1 MAKVQGKKAATSV
14 KKKAA
19 VKTVARAKT
28 GKKPTPKKPAA
39 KAKTAVKKKPATK
52 AAKKKPAPKKPAV
65 KKAAAKKTASKKPS
79 AKKVAAKKPSVK
91 KVAAKKP
98 AAKKAAPKKAAPK
111 KTAPKKAAAKKV
123 APPKPAPKAA
133 KPAAKVIA
141 KAAAKV
147 EKAIEAKVKSAVKT
161 VAKVAIAKVAKV
173 AAGAAAAVIARV
185 APVAD
190 EKKRRRSRPRVTSS
204 GPATA
209 AWFSQG
215 ERPRSSSFIPAPP
228 RAEAP
233 SLVAAPPASSDRLV
247 GSHELT
253 EFAVRT
259 VPVRID
265 IEAGGG
271 RIYLTINPNE
281 TTLKIG
287 EGIEWDFRYLGGA
300 DVVIEEMIIE
310 FAKPSPFKTTIF
322 RSRRPGA
329 ARPHRQLSGP
339 AHESAAGK
347 RLQYTVRAFNGFK
360 TEMAVAKP
368 ALTIT
373 T

>member
-19 VKTVARAKT
+19 
-28 GKKPTPKKPAA
+28 A
-39 KAKTAVKKKPATK
+39 KAVASAKKS
-52 AAKKKPAPKKPAV
+52 KKPAPKKPVAKPKPAV
-65 KKAAAKKTASKKPS
+65 KKKAAPKK
-79 AKKVAAKKPSVK
+79 AAPK
-91 KVAAKKP
+91 KKP
-98 AAKKAAPKKAAPK
+98 AAKKAAPKKAAP
-111 KTAPKKAAAKKV
+111 AKKAASKK
-123 APPKPAPKAA
+123 APPKPSPKVAAKPAPAKPAKAEKAAEPKA
-133 KPAAKVIA
+133 KPAAKV
-141 KAAAKV
+141 AAAP
-147 EKAIEAKVKSAVKT
+147 APP
-161 VAKVAIAKVAKV
+161 KVA
-173 AAGAAAAVIARV
+173 
-185 APVAD
+185 D
-190 EKKRRRSRPRVTSS
+190 DKKRRRSRPRVTSN

-215 ERPRSSSFIPAPP
+215 DKPRSSSFIPAPP

-281 TTLKIG
+281 TTLKVG

-310 FAKPSPFKTTIF
+310 FAKPSPFTTTVF

-339 AHESAAGK
+339 AQSTAAGK
-347 RLQYTVRAFNGFK
+347 TIQYTVRAFNGFK
-360 TEMAVAKP
+360 TEMSVAKP
-368 ALTIT
+368 SLVVLQAAPALSFVG
-373 T
+373 

>member
-19 VKTVARAKT
+19 AKTVAATKKSKKT
-28 GKKPTPKKPAA
+28 ASKKPAA
-39 KAKTAVKKKPATK
+39 KPKASAKK
-52 AAKKKPAPKKPAV
+52 AAKAVAQKKKPAPKKPA
-65 KKAAAKKTASKKPS
+65 AKKTAL
-79 AKKVAAKKPSVK
+79 
-91 KVAAKKP
+91 
-98 AAKKAAPKKAAPK
+98 KKAAPKKAAPK
-111 KTAPKKAAAKKV
+111 AAPKKAA
-123 APPKPAPKAA
+123 PKAASKAAAKPVAKTPVKSAKVEKAVEAKA
-133 KPAAKVIA
+133 KPAAKV
-141 KAAAKV
+141 AAPPAP
-147 EKAIEAKVKSAVKT
+147 
-161 VAKVAIAKVAKV
+161 
-173 AAGAAAAVIARV
+173 AR
-185 APVAD
+185 VAD
-190 EKKRRRSRPRVTSS
+190 EKKRRRSRPRVTSN

-215 ERPRSSSFIPAPP
+215 DKPRSSSFIPAPP

-281 TTLKIG
+281 TTLKVG

-310 FAKPSPFKTTIF
+310 FVKPSPFTTTIF

-339 AHESAAGK
+339 AQPSASGK
-347 RLQYTVRAFNGFK
+347 TLQYIVRAFNAFK

-368 ALTIT
+368 VLAVT
-373 T
+373 

>member
-19 VKTVARAKT
+19 AKAVASAKKS
-28 GKKPTPKKPAA
+28 KKPAPKKPAA
-39 KAKTAVKKKPATK
+39 KPKP
-52 AAKKKPAPKKPAV
+52 AAKKKPAPKTAAP
-65 KKAAAKKTASKKPS
+65 KKA
-79 AKKVAAKKPSVK
+79 
-91 KVAAKKP
+91 P
-98 AAKKAAPKKAAPK
+98 AAKKAAPKKAAPAK
-111 KTAPKKAAAKKV
+111 KAAPKKAA
-123 APPKPAPKAA
+123 PKPAPKVAA
-133 KPAAKVIA
+133 KPAPKPAKPA
-141 KAAAKV
+141 KAEKVVEPKAKPAPKVVAAP
-147 EKAIEAKVKSAVKT
+147 APP
-161 VAKVAIAKVAKV
+161 KVA
-173 AAGAAAAVIARV
+173 
-185 APVAD
+185 D
-190 EKKRRRSRPRVTSS
+190 DKKRRRSRPRVTSN

-215 ERPRSSSFIPAPP
+215 DKPRSSSFIPAPP

-281 TTLKIG
+281 TTLKVG

-310 FAKPSPFKTTIF
+310 FAKPSPFTTTVF

-339 AHESAAGK
+339 AQSTAAGK
-347 RLQYTVRAFNGFK
+347 NVQYTVRAFNGFK
-360 TEMAVAKP
+360 TEMAAAKP
-368 ALTIT
+368 ALVVT
-373 T
+373 

>member
-1 MAKVQGKKAATSV
+1 MAKVQGKKAATSL

-19 VKTVARAKT
+19 TKKVAS
-28 GKKPTPKKPAA
+28 GKKS
-39 KAKTAVKKKPATK
+39 
-52 AAKKKPAPKKPAV
+52 KKPAPKKTAAAKPKAAV
-65 KKAAAKKTASKKPS
+65 KKKAPSPKKKSSPK
-79 AKKVAAKKPSVK
+79 
-91 KVAAKKP
+91 KKP
-98 AAKKAAPKKAAPK
+98 APKKAAPKKAAPK
-111 KTAPKKAAAKKV
+111 KAAPRKASAKKASPKKASAKKAAPQKAAPKKAAPKSAEKKAVLKAAAKPV
-123 APPKPAPKAA
+123 SKPAA
-133 KPAAKVIA
+133 KPAAKAEKTAEAKVRTAA
-141 KAAAKV
+141 KAAAK
-147 EKAIEAKVKSAVKT
+147 AVLK
-161 VAKVAIAKVAKV
+161 
-173 AAGAAAAVIARV
+173 AAAAPGTARV
-185 APVAD
+185 APAD

-215 ERPRSSSFIPAPP
+215 DRPRSSSFIPAPP

-281 TTLKIG
+281 TTLKVG

-300 DVVIEEMIIE
+300 DVIIEEMFIE
-310 FAKPSPFKTTIF
+310 FVKPSPFSHTVF

-339 AHESAAGK
+339 ALTSAAGK
-347 RLQYTVRAFNGFK
+347 RLQYTVRAFNAFK
-360 TEMAVAKP
+360 TEMATATPELVVS
-368 ALTIT
+368 
-373 T
+373 

>member
-1 MAKVQGKKAATSV
+1 MAKVQGKKAATSA

-19 VKTVARAKT
+19 VKTVARPKSV
-28 GKKPTPKKPAA
+28 KKPAPKKAAA
-39 KAKTAVKKKPATK
+39 KPKPALKKKAAKPAP
-52 AAKKKPAPKKPAV
+52 AKKKPAPKKPAP
-65 KKAAAKKTASKKPS
+65 KKAAPKPAPKKP
-79 AKKVAAKKPSVK
+79 
-91 KVAAKKP
+91 
-98 AAKKAAPKKAAPK
+98 APKKAAPK
-111 KTAPKKAAAKKV
+111 PSPKVAAK
-123 APPKPAPKAA
+123 PKPAPKAP
-133 KPAAKVIA
+133 KPA
-141 KAAAKV
+141 
-147 EKAIEAKVKSAVKT
+147 ESKVKAAVKT
-161 VAKVAIAKVAKV
+161 VAKVAAGAVVGAV
-173 AAGAAAAVIARV
+173 AARAAA
-185 APVAD
+185 PAD
-190 EKKRRRSRPRVTSS
+190 DKKRRRSRPRVTSS

-215 ERPRSSSFIPAPP
+215 DRPRSSSFIPAPP

-265 IEAGGG
+265 IESSGG
-271 RIYLTINPNE
+271 RIYLSVNPND
-281 TTLKIG
+281 TTLKVG

-310 FAKPSPFKTTIF
+310 FAKPSPFTTTVF

-339 AHESAAGK
+339 AQASASGK
-347 RLQYTVRAFNGFK
+347 TIQYTVRAFNAFK
-360 TEMAVAKP
+360 TEMATAQPVMMVS
-368 ALTIT
+368 
-373 T
+373 